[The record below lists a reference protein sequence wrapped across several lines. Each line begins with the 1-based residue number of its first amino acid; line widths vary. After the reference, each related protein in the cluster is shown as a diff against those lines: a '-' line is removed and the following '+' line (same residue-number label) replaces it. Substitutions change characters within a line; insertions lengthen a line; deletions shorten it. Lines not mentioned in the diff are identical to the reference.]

1 MAPHSR
7 PPLTSRI
14 RASFEGRRKSFDG
27 IRFDGIRRVSR
38 SSRPPSAHENDTA
51 VLSPTSIDSP
61 SHNNGLH
68 FSHDQNS
75 IRDAVDAAINGEAF
89 QNAIAA
95 NLAKLIKPS
104 IKSALDT
111 IQPVVEAVYS
121 HEVLLRKTNQSV
133 EDVLSRMDSSFVDSS
148 YSPPGEAAEEG
159 KSADAVTILREPDM
173 NIWRGLLEEHSAKSG
188 EKLAGLETIMEG
200 NTEKVGELVTGVQNM
215 NSSLPSAENIE
226 SLRTT
231 SENTHTAISAMQ
243 AQLDQVKADIAS
255 MLESIGPDLGK
266 NVQTISEK
274 PAPDDSILASHTT
287 KLDLISTELSG
298 LKSQIES
305 NTTEKIDT
313 ISTELLSLKSLVET
327 NSTSSSESLTNILTA
342 VTEHTAII
350 SELKDAPA
358 HPDILSALQQSNDSH
373 TAHSTVLTEIKE
385 RSLVPAPPADPDA
398 VSPVV
403 SVPDHGPALQ
413 EIKSDLE
420 ALKENILARISS
432 NNNNITA
439 VGGKVDAFIEG
450 PNSEIL
456 AAVKSSNESHEKH
469 TTVLDEIKELHGTHA
484 TALEAVKSASEGAA
498 PAAATA
504 DLGTQITALAG
515 KLDEHS
521 AAFDEL
527 KGLHG
532 SHSTALESIKS
543 ASAEAAP
550 VVDTGDLGEKITGI
564 FSKLD
569 EHSIALEEIKGLHG
583 TQTAAIEGLKSV
595 PSEAPPDG
603 DAGAIGEKISGIV
616 SKLDEHSA
624 AFEEL
629 KGLHRAHSEALVGI
643 KSTEPA
649 GETGDLGEKISA
661 LASKLEEHSAA
672 FEELKGLHGA
682 YTAAL
687 EGIKSIT
694 SDTAPTD
701 NGDLA
706 VQNTALTAKLGEHSA
721 AFEELKGLH
730 GTHSAALESIKATE
744 PEAAPMPADTGDIG
758 AQIAP
763 LISKLDEHSAILGEI
778 KGSHTAAFDELKG
791 LHTAHSAALDG
802 IKSID
807 PATAPADG
815 SDVGAQITA
824 LSAKL
829 DEHSAILVEIK
840 GSHTAAFEELKGLH
854 GSQATALESTRSID
868 PETVTAQ
875 DGDIGAQISALA
887 AKLDQHSIA
896 FDEVRSFHGSHT
908 AAFDELKGLH
918 SSHSEALA
926 SIKISETVPA
936 HSSDIGAQ
944 ITALAAKLDE
954 HSATFEELKGLHGAH
969 SAALDGIKDL
979 QSSYSAAL
987 ENIKSSSSDAPADSS
1002 DVGAQITALN
1012 AKLDE
1017 HSVALGEIKGLGGS
1031 NTAAFD
1037 ELKALHASHTTAFD
1051 DLKSLHGLHAIAFDD
1066 LKSLHGLHA
1075 AALDEIPKS
1084 AITPAPPEGGN
1095 ADIGPQVAAMVAK
1108 LEEHSAILD
1117 EIKGFSAHLD
1127 EIKTFGGSHTAAFD
1141 ELKGLH
1147 AYHIKALE
1155 TIKTD
1160 NPETTQGAGP
1170 SDLGPQI
1177 TDIIAKLDAHGIS
1190 LDELKAFGASHTSAL
1205 ESHGTNIESIKSL
1218 GVTAPT
1224 GDSSATLET
1233 QIAAINAALEG
1244 HGTALNDIKL
1254 QSSVLEEIKSIAGT
1268 HATALEGHGAAL
1280 DNIKSLS
1287 VAPPAEG
1294 SNAGLPEIVTKLD
1307 AHSVILDELK
1317 AQSAVLDEIKTST
1330 VVLDELKAQSTV
1342 LDEIK
1347 ISTVVLDELKAQS
1360 AVLDEIKTSTVVLDE
1375 LKAQST
1381 VLEELKTNTGA
1392 HLTALEGH
1400 GVTLEGTKSL
1410 SVTPPADGSSPVELE
1425 SKISAIIGTLETH
1438 SSVLDE
1444 IKSSGGAH
1452 SSILDEIKST
1462 GASQSSALEE
1472 LKTSQNSHAAALE
1485 IHGTN
1490 LESVK
1495 SLSVASAEKDV
1506 GGLLEPK
1513 INDIAAKLDAHA
1525 MLLDEIKATEG
1536 SHSTVLDELK
1546 TSHVSHTAS
1555 LENHGTALENIRSI
1569 SSAPAD
1575 TRASLEPQVTEIIAK
1590 LEAHS
1595 AILDELKNTGGS
1607 HTSILDEIKIAHGNH
1622 TTTLDEIKSRSLP
1635 PSPDD
1640 STAVPPASADTEGP
1654 LKAIIETLVQHTSL
1668 LGEIKEDVSA
1678 EILTAIHD
1686 MGEAQSKHTTLLTE
1700 IKEENV
1706 SSEILTLLHEDCD
1719 AHASSAAVL
1728 NRIQVLVEGLDEK
1741 HGGVATKLE
1750 EHLGLLNA
1758 IKDSHDTHAT
1768 SLEELKSRSLEPP
1781 TTRDDGLEAHFTG
1794 IVAKLEDHSVK
1805 LAAIQD
1811 SHSSHTTSL
1820 DEIKS
1825 RSLEVPAV
1833 EAPAVDMSGLEAQI
1847 AGVATKLDDHHVLLS
1862 SINDSHVSHAT
1873 TLEEIKS
1880 KSLETPVAEAPV
1892 VDLSELEAQI
1902 AGVVT
1907 KLDGHHIVLTSIKDT
1922 TTAIHESH
1930 ASHGAALDE
1939 IKSRSTES
1947 GLPTDGPDLG
1957 TLDEKINGVVTKLDG
1972 HTVVLNTIQD
1982 VAGALKESNTAH
1994 TAVLSEIKDAALAAN
2009 EYHSSYTTSL
2019 GELKGTVASSIE
2031 SHAAH
2036 SVMLGEIKDA
2046 AHTAALSEIK
2056 NVTSSLAEIHR
2067 THAAT
2072 LSEIKDATIAS
2083 NEAHASHTNDFAQLK
2098 SIQSPT
2104 TASITDG
2111 PDLKALETHLTAITS
2126 TLESQKSILSSI
2138 SEHSSTAHPDI
2149 ISAIAESHALLEAHG
2164 PLLES
2169 IMETSTNTDILSK
2182 IDELKVLLEES
2193 KTEHGAAV
2201 KDLQTETKDSH
2212 STLTAAIGALA
2223 LGGAVGAGATALL
2236 SDNDK
2241 DDENQVLEEV
2251 RSLKALVESS
2261 ATNSENA
2268 KETIQSI
2275 RSQIDINHTT
2285 ITTGISTLADTLK
2298 AEIEATGSNL
2308 SGTITALDKPIDFSP
2323 LTEHLDQHSQ
2333 DLKAIST
2340 QLDNLDGTLKENS
2353 GHVVG
2358 LSEGMHFNEKG
2369 IEQLKE
2375 HRGILPEVVSGD
2387 AEFETKSAVRS
2398 RKVSCS
2404 AVEPPVEEKNEDG
2417 DREMPADQDQDEPSL
2432 ALESEDAIPGPENV
2446 EESLPTE
2453 EEIVPILEDEVVEK
2467 SLETEDAIPGPEN
2480 VEESLPTEEESVP
2493 ILEDEVVE
2501 KSLETE
2507 PVVEAEIPSE
2517 QQDAVVSPETGE
2529 SQDTV
2534 TDDSDISK
2542 NLEEPVVDPE
2552 TLPEAPSGDLVD
2564 ENVDEPEA
2572 IGADEQD
2579 VSKDLEGP
2587 EVPCD
2592 EPVIEQLSEGQAE
2605 ESIEVPQDLDSR
2617 DASPTVA
2624 SDAMPQELDIPI
2636 EEPAALEQPSSEGE
2650 VTEELVPANDPPV
2663 LEGPTDPAEIQAD
2676 ETASQVPDAEVLPQ
2690 ESNAPPEEPDVADQE
2705 TTEEIDSS
2713 SNPAH
2718 MDETPSLEEPCEALQ
2733 IAEEPTINPV
2743 VESDASSP
2751 EKGPGA
2757 SSEDPVFSDPDLGE
2771 NNAEELNPVDDSPAT
2786 KEFGEIPKDPNE
2798 PVIETVAETESLP
2811 KEFVDDQSKTSAQSE
2826 LGEDDTERLSTI
2838 EENSEAPG
2846 DMEQASV
2853 DPTVEAGAPPLQDSE
2868 ENSVDPEL
2876 ETVQGDSGEDLPVDH
2891 VQASELPSEQSNDLD
2906 EQVVELE
2913 VQPDTENASSTG
2925 TYLSPADPIEAP
2937 QSLNEA
2943 IADPFNETEVLSRNL
2958 VDSPGS
2964 QDGNEQNEEES
2975 LQVDNHSAYSDPI
2988 DTQVE
2993 RETLATSPETIQET
3007 IDEPSPLEVIQ
3018 GLRDSTEFPVDDDSI
3033 SVDQKNSEIASPGEV
3048 TEPHITT
3055 PQPALEDRQ
3064 VAEDS
3069 PAYDPETSDE
3079 EPELSSVQVTS
3090 GSLVQDYDEVQ
3101 LIPSPASPS
3110 ESRSP
3115 LDETSRPP
3123 ASTMDDILTVERE
3136 IETDNHDEMPVSD
3149 QEFVQKTSHEEQLE
3163 RGIDELSYEGE
3174 NPSRSFDGFHNLE
3187 NERDTTI
3194 PPVQGN
3200 VDVPGPP
3207 EYLADESLLP
3217 GDFNGGRSATSIQRA
3232 DSDEIVADEDEQVP
3246 TDDFEGGH
3254 DLEESELVEDDE
3266 CSVVLIPVQDDEHD
3280 AAVSKGTDQD
3290 HESLPLSIEHANS
3303 KEQNQLDLDATVSEL
3318 SQGRIVGEETSYK
3331 PFEEEQDLSDSEM
3344 PPEAAIRPR
3353 GLPLA
3358 GLDAEP
3364 STSPFIPSPINTSS
3378 RDAHLNSETF
3388 DDFRPTPAPS
3398 RDVNLNDEPQAAP
3411 NFDPPSFF
3419 PPTHQVFTNRNL
3431 DSGHATPLDEAR
3443 SNPFDDSDNLAS
3455 PSDALSPQ
3463 SVLSPEVEIDA
3474 PNFEQYAPRQH
3485 QQPPYHDGFR
3495 SHESE
3500 NSAPPPPFPSFPGMT
3515 PLQQHAQYSEDVLSP
3530 TSEYGSPGFQA
3541 PRVRTPVQAQHFQPP
3556 VFEDPRAE
3564 TPMQGRQFEAS
3575 SRDFTPEFERR
3586 AVGPSEPTGGA
3597 RPMYDSDDDQPP
3609 ISRRELP
3616 AFPQVQQ
3623 RASVFSEQQEPAQ
3636 QMYDS
3641 DDDQAPTSKRELPA
3655 FPQVQQRA
3663 SVFSEQQEPA
3673 QQIYDSDDDQAPTFK
3688 RELPAF
3694 PQVQQRA
3701 SVFSDSEQR
3710 EPAQQMYGSED
3721 GQSPGSEIRRPTF
3734 QQNQQR
3740 ESVFPD
3746 FEQRGPAQQMYESHN
3761 DQSPDFRRELSTSS
3775 QARQNAPVQYDNDS
3789 DYAQSPELERRAP
3802 VFPSFGQQLPA
3813 QQMDEPREDQSLNFR
3828 RELSTSSQARQN
3840 APVPYDND
3848 SDYAQSPELERRAP
3862 VFPSFGQ
3869 QLPAQQMDEPRE
3881 DQSLNFRRELS
3892 TSREAQ
3898 QNAPIPYDNDSEYAQ
3913 SPRSEHRAPVF
3924 PSFGQPIP
3932 EQMDKPRDDQSLN
3945 FRRELSTSSQG
3956 RQNAPIQ
3963 HDNNSEYAQSPRS
3976 ERHAPVFPSFGQPA
3990 PEQIYDSDDDDTP
4003 DFRRELPQ
4011 YSQAQQGALAPETYD
4026 FDGDQS
4032 LQRRIPVLP
4041 NFGQP
4046 VPGQHQ
4052 QTYDADEDR
4061 HASLERELPA
4071 FPGLGRQQTPAG
4083 QQNYDSVDV
4092 PSTDIERRAPIFP
4105 NFGHP
4110 VPDQQIHDDRSQD
4123 FRRELPSFPGLGQG
4137 QQPSTEERT
4146 YGSSEAQSPEFER
4159 RAPVFPNFGQSA
4171 TTQQMYDSDDN
4182 RSPDLRRELPAFP
4195 GLGQQPPAEGRTHSS
4210 GEAQS
4215 PELERRAPVFPNF
4228 GQPATTQQMY
4238 DSDDDRS
4245 PDLRRELPAFP
4256 GLAEGRTYGSSEAQS
4271 LDFERRVPVFPNLG
4285 QPATAQQ
4292 IDDESDDEDS
4302 SRFQQNSQGFPELS
4316 SRQPLQPAYDS
4327 DGRLPDPRADIASF
4341 PDVRQQPPTQQYDSD
4356 DGGSSEDEWDQ
4367 SPGFQHPGQIGATQP
4382 VGNDDL
4388 RSPELGAYRP
4398 DSTQQDLRPTSPDLR
4413 RPADDSYGG
4422 FGSEQRYDAPA
4433 FPNIGRRSRSPLRT
4447 LEADE
4452 VRSRDSE
4459 TNAAAR
4465 DLPTMPL
4472 RLPRRPFEEDLE
4484 DLDDQNNENDF
4495 RPRDL
4500 DAYARAPAFPDLGH
4514 QASTSSQPL
4523 DDPYAAYS
4531 REYEREEVFP
4541 DSRAHHFDED
4551 EFRPRGLDFHQPPPP
4566 PRPLFQAQQFDTSS
4580 SSHSGLP
4587 AHLQLNVPATT
4598 PLFTDRRQRSSE
4610 HPFEDEQAASPSS
4623 EFAVPITPG
4632 LARNA
4637 APQFQSRDF
4646 PAGPSFSDPR
4656 TEPNAGFGSRED
4668 TSFADFRGTG
4678 ARVLL
4683 PLYFRREEKRCGRMR
4698 EREK

>member
-7 PPLTSRI
+7 PPLTHRI

-51 VLSPTSIDSP
+51 VLSPNSIDSP
-61 SHNNGLH
+61 SHNNALH
-68 FSHDQNS
+68 LSHDPNS

-133 EDVLSRMDSSFVDSS
+133 EDVLSRMDTAAEEEKAKGESFVDSS
-148 YSPPGEAAEEG
+148 YSPPGEAAGEG
-159 KSADAVTILREPDM
+159 KSADAVAILREPDM
-173 NIWRGLLEEHSAKSG
+173 NMWRELLEEHSAKTG
-188 EKLAGLETIMEG
+188 EKLTGLETIMEG

-215 NSSLPSAENIE
+215 NSSLPTAENFD

-231 SENTHTAISAMQ
+231 SENTHTTISAIQ

-287 KLDLISTELSG
+287 KLDLISTEITG
-298 LKSQIES
+298 LKSHIES

-342 VTEHTAII
+342 VTEHTTLI

-385 RSLVPAPPADPDA
+385 RSLVPATPADPDA
-398 VSPVV
+398 VSPAV

-420 ALKENILARISS
+420 ALKENILAGISS
-432 NNNNITA
+432 NNDNITA

-469 TTVLDEIKELHGTHA
+469 TTVLEEIKELHGTHA
-484 TALEAVKSASEGAA
+484 TVLEAVKSASEGAA

-504 DLGTQITALAG
+504 DLGTQISALTG

-521 AAFDEL
+521 AAFEEL

-532 SHSTALESIKS
+532 SHSTALENIKS
-543 ASAEAAP
+543 ASAEASP
-550 VVDTGDLGEKITGI
+550 VVDTGHLGEKITSIVG
-564 FSKLD
+564 KLD
-569 EHSIALEEIKGLHG
+569 EHSTALEEIKGLHG
-583 TQTAAIEGLKSV
+583 TQAAAIEGLKPV

-603 DAGAIGEKISGIV
+603 GAGAIVEKISGIV

-629 KGLHRAHSEALVGI
+629 KGLHGAHSEALVGI

-672 FEELKGLHGA
+672 FEELKELHGA
-682 YTAAL
+682 HTAAL

-730 GTHSAALESIKATE
+730 GTHSAALEKINATG
-744 PEAAPMPADTGDIG
+744 PEAAPTPADTGDIG

-763 LISKLDEHSAILGEI
+763 LVSKLDEHSAILEEI

-824 LSAKL
+824 ISAKL

-840 GSHTAAFEELKGLH
+840 GSHKAAFEELKGLH

-868 PETVTAQ
+868 PETVPAQ

-887 AKLDQHSIA
+887 AKLEQHSIA
-896 FDEVRSFHGSHT
+896 FDEVKSFHGSHT

-926 SIKISETVPA
+926 SIKIPETVPA
-936 HSSDIGAQ
+936 DSSDIGAQ
-944 ITALAAKLDE
+944 ITALTAKLDE

-979 QSSYSAAL
+979 QSSYSTAL
-987 ENIKSSSSDAPADSS
+987 ESIKSSSSDAPADSS
-1002 DVGAQITALN
+1002 DIGAQITALT
-1012 AKLDE
+1012 AKLEE
-1017 HSVALGEIKGLGGS
+1017 HSAALEEIKGLGGS

-1084 AITPAPPEGGN
+1084 AITPAPHEGGN
-1095 ADIGPQVAAMVAK
+1095 VDIGAQVAAMVAK
-1108 LEEHSAILD
+1108 QEEHSTILD

-1147 AYHIKALE
+1147 AYYIKALE

-1160 NPETTQGAGP
+1160 NPDTTQGAGP

-1177 TDIIAKLDAHGIS
+1177 TDIIAKLDAHGVS
-1190 LDELKAFGASHTSAL
+1190 LDELKAFGVSHTSAL
-1205 ESHGTNIESIKSL
+1205 ESHGTNIESVKSL
-1218 GVTAPT
+1218 GITAPT
-1224 GDSSATLET
+1224 GDSSAALET

-1244 HGTALNDIKL
+1244 HGTALNEIKL

-1268 HATALEGHGAAL
+1268 HATALEGHGAAME
-1280 DNIKSLS
+1280 NIKSLS

-1294 SNAGLPEIVTKLD
+1294 NNAGLSEIVTKLD

-1342 LDEIK
+1342 LE
-1347 ISTVVLDELKAQS
+1347 
-1360 AVLDEIKTSTVVLDE
+1360 EIKTSTVILDE

-1381 VLEELKTNTGA
+1381 VLEELKTNTGT
-1392 HLTALEGH
+1392 HLSALEGH
-1400 GVTLEGTKSL
+1400 GVTLESIKSL

-1425 SKISAIIGTLETH
+1425 SKISAIIGMLETH

-1444 IKSSGGAH
+1444 IKSTGGAH

-1462 GASQSSALEE
+1462 GGSQSSALEE

-1485 IHGTN
+1485 THGTTLESVKSLSVTSAEKDIGGFLEPKINDVAVKLDAYVAMLLNEIKATEGSHTSILDELKTSHASYAAALEIHGTN

-1495 SLSVASAEKDV
+1495 SLSVNSAGRDV

-1513 INDIAAKLDAHA
+1513 INDIAAKLDAYA
-1525 MLLDEIKATEG
+1525 MLLEEIKATEG

-1555 LENHGTALENIRSI
+1555 LENHGTALENIRAI
-1569 SSAPAD
+1569 SNAPAD
-1575 TRASLEPQVTEIIAK
+1575 TGASLEPQVTEIIAK
-1590 LEAHS
+1590 LEAHG
-1595 AILDELKNTGGS
+1595 AILDELKSTGGS

-1622 TTTLDEIKSRSLP
+1622 ATTLDEIKSRGLP

-1640 STAVPPASADTEGP
+1640 STAVPPASADTEAP
-1654 LKAIIETLVQHTSL
+1654 LKTIIETLVQHTSL
-1668 LGEIKEDVSA
+1668 LSEIKEDISA
-1678 EILTAIHD
+1678 EILTTIHD

-1706 SSEILTLLHEDCD
+1706 SSEILTLLHEDGD
-1719 AHASSAAVL
+1719 VHASSAAVL

-1758 IKDSHDTHAT
+1758 IKDSHCGVAAKLDEHHGLLNTIKDSHDTHAT
-1768 SLEELKSRSLEPP
+1768 SLAELKSRSLEPP

-1811 SHSSHTTSL
+1811 SHSLHTASL

-1833 EAPAVDMSGLEAQI
+1833 EAPSVDMSGLEAQIAGVFTKLDDHHVLLSSINDSHVTHTTSLEEIKSRSLELASAEAPTVDMSGLEAQI

-1862 SINDSHVSHAT
+1862 SINDSHVSRAT
-1873 TLEEIKS
+1873 ALEEIKS

-1907 KLDGHHIVLTSIKDT
+1907 KLDGHHIVLRSIKDT

-1939 IKSRSTES
+1939 IKSRSTEP
-1947 GLPTDGPDLG
+1947 GLPTDGPDFG

-1982 VAGALKESNTAH
+1982 VATALKESNTAH
-1994 TAVLSEIKDAALAAN
+1994 TAVLSEIKDAALASN

-2067 THAAT
+2067 NHAAT
-2072 LSEIKDATIAS
+2072 LSEIKDATTAS

-2098 SIQSPT
+2098 SIQPPT
-2104 TASITDG
+2104 AAPITDG
-2111 PDLKALETHLTAITS
+2111 PDFKALETHLTVITS

-2149 ISAIAESHALLEAHG
+2149 ISAIAEFHALLEAHG

-2169 IMETSTNTDILSK
+2169 IKETSTNTDILSK

-2201 KDLQTETKDSH
+2201 KDLQIETKDSH

-2268 KETIQSI
+2268 KETIESI

-2298 AEIEATGSNL
+2298 AEIEATGTNL

-2387 AEFETKSAVRS
+2387 AEFETKSAVQS

-2417 DREMPADQDQDEPSL
+2417 DREMPAGQDQNDQSL
-2432 ALESEDAIPGPENV
+2432 VLESEDAIPAPEIV
-2446 EESLPTE
+2446 EES
-2453 EEIVPILEDEVVEK
+2453 
-2467 SLETEDAIPGPEN
+2467 S
-2480 VEESLPTEEESVP
+2480 PTEEESGPV
-2493 ILEDEVVE
+2493 LEDEVVE

-2507 PVVEAEIPSE
+2507 PVVGAEIPDE
-2517 QQDAVVSPETGE
+2517 QQDAVVNSEAGE
-2529 SQDTV
+2529 SQDTIMG
-2534 TDDSDISK
+2534 DSDISK
-2542 NLEEPVVDPE
+2542 NLEAPVVGPE
-2552 TLPEAPSGDLVD
+2552 TLPEAPSGDMID

-2572 IGADEQD
+2572 IGVDEQD
-2579 VSKDLEGP
+2579 VPNDLDGP
-2587 EVPCD
+2587 KVPCD

-2605 ESIEVPQDLDSR
+2605 DSIKVPQDLVSR
-2617 DASPTVA
+2617 DASPTVD
-2624 SDAMPQELDIPI
+2624 SDAMPQELDIPT
-2636 EEPAALEQPSSEGE
+2636 EEPAALEQPSGEGE

-2663 LEGPTDPAEIQAD
+2663 LEEPTDPPEIQAD
-2676 ETASQVPDAEVLPQ
+2676 ETGSQVPDAEVLPK
-2690 ESNAPPEEPDVADQE
+2690 ESNAPSEEPNVSDQE
-2705 TTEEIDSS
+2705 PSEEIDSS
-2713 SNPAH
+2713 SNPAD
-2718 MDETPSLEEPCEALQ
+2718 MDETPPLEEPCEAPQ
-2733 IAEEPTINPV
+2733 IVEEPTIDPV

-2751 EKGPGA
+2751 EEGHEAPY
-2757 SSEDPVFSDPDLGE
+2757 EHPVVSDPDSSE
-2771 NNAEELNPVDDSPAT
+2771 NYAEELNPVDDSPAT
-2786 KEFGEIPKDPNE
+2786 KEFGEIPKDPDE
-2798 PVIETVAETESLP
+2798 PVIEPVAETEALP
-2811 KEFVDDQSKTSAQSE
+2811 QEFVDDQSETSAQSE

-2838 EENSEAPG
+2838 EEDTEA
-2846 DMEQASV
+2846 DMEEPSV
-2853 DPTVEAGAPPLQDSE
+2853 DPTGETGAPPLHDLE

-2876 ETVQGDSGEDLPVDH
+2876 ETVQGDSGEDLPVDD
-2891 VQASELPSEQSNDLD
+2891 VQASELPREKSNDLD
-2906 EQVVELE
+2906 AQVVELE
-2913 VQPDTENASSTG
+2913 VQPNIGNSSSTG
-2925 TYLSPADPIEAP
+2925 TNFSPEDPVEAP

-2943 IADPFNETEVLSRNL
+2943 IAVPSNETEVLSGNL
-2958 VDSPGS
+2958 VDSPSS
-2964 QDGNEQNEEES
+2964 QDGNAQNEKEP
-2975 LQVDNHSAYSDPI
+2975 LQVDNPPAYADPL

-2993 RETLATSPETIQET
+2993 RETLAASPETSQET

-3018 GLRDSTEFPVDDDSI
+3018 GLGDPTETPVDDDSI
-3033 SVDQKNSEIASPGEV
+3033 SIDQQDVEIAAPGEV
-3048 TEPHITT
+3048 TGPHITT
-3055 PQPALEDRQ
+3055 PQPAFGDLKIPNDLDRQ
-3064 VAEDS
+3064 VVEDS
-3069 PAYDPETSDE
+3069 PVCDPEINHE
-3079 EPELSSVQVTS
+3079 EPESSSVQRTS
-3090 GSLVQDYDEVQ
+3090 GSLVQDHDEAQ
-3101 LIPSPASPS
+3101 LMPSPASSS

-3136 IETDNHDEMPVSD
+3136 IETDNHDEMPILD
-3149 QEFVQKTSHEEQLE
+3149 QEFVQETSHEEQLE
-3163 RGIDELSYEGE
+3163 RGTDELSYEGE
-3174 NPSRSFDGFHNLE
+3174 NPSRSFDGFDNLE
-3187 NERDTTI
+3187 NERDTPI
-3194 PPVQGN
+3194 PPVHGN
-3200 VDVPGPP
+3200 VDVSGPP
-3207 EYLADESLLP
+3207 EYLGDESLLP
-3217 GDFNGGRSATSIQRA
+3217 GDLNGGRSAISIQKA
-3232 DSDEIVADEDEQVP
+3232 DSGEIVADEDEQVP
-3246 TDDFEGGH
+3246 TDDFGGGH
-3254 DLEESELVEDDE
+3254 DLEESELVEDE
-3266 CSVVLIPVQDDEHD
+3266 ELSVVLIPVQDDEHD
-3280 AAVSKGTDQD
+3280 AAVSKGTDLD
-3290 HESLPLSIEHANS
+3290 HESPQLSIEHADS
-3303 KEQNQLDLDATVSEL
+3303 KAQNQLDLDATVSEI
-3318 SQGRIVGEETSYK
+3318 SQGRIVGEEASYK
-3331 PFEEEQDLSDSEM
+3331 PFDEEQDLSDSEM
-3344 PPEAAIRPR
+3344 PPEKAIRPR

-3364 STSPFIPSPINTSS
+3364 FASPFTQSPINTSS

-3388 DDFRPTPAPS
+3388 DDFIPTPAPS
-3398 RDVNLNDEPQAAP
+3398 RDVNLDDEPQAAP
-3411 NFDPPSFF
+3411 NFDPPSLF
-3419 PPTHQVFTNRNL
+3419 PPTHQIFTNQNL
-3431 DSGHATPLDEAR
+3431 DSGHATPLDEAQ

-3474 PNFEQYAPRQH
+3474 PNFEQYAPIQH

-3495 SHESE
+3495 THESE
-3500 NSAPPPPFPSFPGMT
+3500 NSAPPPSFPSFPGMT
-3515 PLQQHAQYSEDVLSP
+3515 PLQQHARHSEDVLSP

-3556 VFEDPRAE
+3556 VFEDSRAE
-3564 TPMQGRQFEAS
+3564 TPTQGRQLEVS
-3575 SRDFTPEFERR
+3575 SRDFTPEFE
-3586 AVGPSEPTGGA
+3586 P
-3597 RPMYDSDDDQPP
+3597 
-3609 ISRRELP
+3609 
-3616 AFPQVQQ
+3616 
-3623 RASVFSEQQEPAQ
+3623 
-3636 QMYDS
+3636 
-3641 DDDQAPTSKRELPA
+3641 
-3655 FPQVQQRA
+3655 
-3663 SVFSEQQEPA
+3663 
-3673 QQIYDSDDDQAPTFK
+3673 
-3688 RELPAF
+3688 
-3694 PQVQQRA
+3694 
-3701 SVFSDSEQR
+3701 
-3710 EPAQQMYGSED
+3710 
-3721 GQSPGSEIRRPTF
+3721 
-3734 QQNQQR
+3734 
-3740 ESVFPD
+3740 
-3746 FEQRGPAQQMYESHN
+3746 
-3761 DQSPDFRRELSTSS
+3761 
-3775 QARQNAPVQYDNDS
+3775 
-3789 DYAQSPELERRAP
+3789 
-3802 VFPSFGQQLPA
+3802 
-3813 QQMDEPREDQSLNFR
+3813 
-3828 RELSTSSQARQN
+3828 
-3840 APVPYDND
+3840 
-3848 SDYAQSPELERRAP
+3848 
-3862 VFPSFGQ
+3862 
-3869 QLPAQQMDEPRE
+3869 
-3881 DQSLNFRRELS
+3881 
-3892 TSREAQ
+3892 
-3898 QNAPIPYDNDSEYAQ
+3898 
-3913 SPRSEHRAPVF
+3913 
-3924 PSFGQPIP
+3924 
-3932 EQMDKPRDDQSLN
+3932 
-3945 FRRELSTSSQG
+3945 

-3963 HDNNSEYAQSPRS
+3963 SDNDSEYAQSPRS

-4003 DFRRELPQ
+4003 GFRREPPQ
-4011 YSQAQQGALAPETYD
+4011 SSQAQQGALAPETYD
-4026 FDGDQS
+4026 SDRAQS
-4032 LQRRIPVLP
+4032 PELQRRIPLLP

-4071 FPGLGRQQTPAG
+4071 FPGLDRQQTPAG
-4083 QQNYDSVDV
+4083 QQNYDSADV

-4105 NFGHP
+4105 NFRHP
-4110 VPDQQIHDDRSQD
+4110 VPDQQIHDARSQD

-4137 QQPSTEERT
+4137 QQPSAEERT
-4146 YGSSEAQSPEFER
+4146 YGSSEAQSPESER

-4195 GLGQQPPAEGRTHSS
+4195 GLGQQPPAEGRTRSS

-4215 PELERRAPVFPNF
+4215 PELERRAPVFP
-4228 GQPATTQQMY
+4228 
-4238 DSDDDRS
+4238 D
-4245 PDLRRELPAFP
+4245 
-4256 GLAEGRTYGSSEAQS
+4256 
-4271 LDFERRVPVFPNLG
+4271 LG
-4285 QPATAQQ
+4285 QPATAQR
-4292 IDDESDDEDS
+4292 IYDESDDEDS
-4302 SRFQQNSQGFPELS
+4302 ARFQQNSQGFPELS

-4327 DGRLPDPRADIASF
+4327 DGRLPEPRVDIASF
-4341 PDVRQQPPTQQYDSD
+4341 PEVRQQPPTQQYDSD
-4356 DGGSSEDEWDQ
+4356 DGPSSEDEWDQ
-4367 SPGFQHPGQIGATQP
+4367 SPGFQRPIQTGATQP
-4382 VGNDDL
+4382 AGYDDL
-4388 RSPELGAYRP
+4388 RSHELGAYRP

-4465 DLPTMPL
+4465 DLPTFPL
-4472 RLPRRPFEEDLE
+4472 RLPRRPFEE

-4500 DAYARAPAFPDLGH
+4500 DAYARAPAFPDLGR

-4523 DDPYAAYS
+4523 DDPAAYSPEYERDAAYS
-4531 REYEREEVFP
+4531 REYEREEAFP

-4610 HPFEDEQAASPSS
+4610 HPFEDEEATSPSS

-4637 APQFQSRDF
+4637 APQSQFRDF
-4646 PAGPSFSDPR
+4646 PAGPSFSDLR
-4656 TEPNAGFGSRED
+4656 TGPPAGFGSRED
-4668 TSFADFRGTG
+4668 TAFADFGGTG
-4678 ARVLL
+4678 ARSAVESRTENHQATTSALQS
-4683 PLYFRREEKRCGRMR
+4683 PTSSVFSEGGEYIWKSEGAREGREGREGESTFGNSGRRY
-4698 EREK
+4698 